1 VAFEASSCFCSA
13 GRTGDQGIEQARQ
26 AHRNVSRSLQLPSGQ
41 RFTSPRIISALHCV
55 CLCKCAGLWDTHTQ
69 RERESVCV
77 CARVRVC
84 LDRRRGKDASARRW
98 TCESDMVL
106 ILDGSDRMEM
116 EDDPPNALSQMMT
129 VIFQKNLPCVCWFGM
144 LG

>member
-1 VAFEASSCFCSA
+1 V
-13 GRTGDQGIEQARQ
+13 
-26 AHRNVSRSLQLPSGQ
+26 L
-41 RFTSPRIISALHCV
+41 V
-55 CLCKCAGLWDTHTQ
+55 CLY
-69 RERESVCV
+69 
-77 CARVRVC
+77 
-84 LDRRRGKDASARRW
+84 RRRGKDASARRW

-106 ILDGSDRMEM
+106 LLDGSDRMEM